1 MDSTKT
7 SMAQH
12 IHINSKERAD
22 IKEEETIV
30 ATTVRE
36 VATKETE
43 LDMITIREEDMKT
56 TEVAK

>member
-1 MDSTKT
+1 MP
-7 SMAQH
+7 QL

-43 LDMITIREEDMKT
+43 VDMITIREEDMKT

>member
-7 SMAQH
+7 SIAQH
-12 IHINSKERAD
+12 IHINSKERGD

-43 LDMITIREEDMKT
+43 VDMITIREEDMKT

>member
-1 MDSTKT
+1 M
-7 SMAQH
+7 
-12 IHINSKERAD
+12 
-22 IKEEETIV
+22 

-43 LDMITIREEDMKT
+43 VDMITIREEDMKT